1 MEPSVMSLIEKTRE
15 LLDRI
20 AALDGQSTRAASETL
35 LELEKVVIDLRL
47 LYLAPPSVG
56 QSSKADAAR

>member
-1 MEPSVMSLIEKTRE
+1 MEPTVMSLVEKARE

-20 AALDGQSTRAASETL
+20 AALDGQPSKAASETL

-47 LYLAPPSVG
+47 LYRKSP
-56 QSSKADAAR
+56 